1 MTSLA
6 EGDLQIALPAGA
18 AGRKFDDGATHG
30 LSHCMKA
37 VDFIVE
43 LDERILF
50 IEFKDPDHPAAQPR
64 DRNTFLTKILSGG
77 LDSDLKTKYR
87 DSFLYEWASG
97 RVTKPIYYLVLI
109 GASSL
114 SEAELLA
121 RTDAL
126 RRQLPALGP
135 GDKPWKKPFVA
146 GCGVMNIETWNEKL
160 PQFPVSRLSA

>member
-50 IEFKDPDHPAAQPR
+50 IEFKGPDHPAAQPK

-87 DSFLYEWASG
+87 DSFLYEWGAG

-126 RRQLPALGP
+126 RRQLPAHGP
-135 GDKPWKKPFVA
+135 GDRPWKKPFVA
-146 GCGVMNIETWNEKL
+146 GCGVMNIETWNKAL
-160 PQFPVSRLSA
+160 PQFPVNRLSA